1 VNISFDT
8 CNIGTILRFLDLYTG
23 VLGPVDPA
31 RDIETLNEDQESE
44 YVGDSECG
52 TEYDEG
58 GGSPSLLHH
67 LHHNNLLD
75 SGGSGGE
82 QDFHFPSAGSY
93 LRHPNTY
100 LPRYNIN
107 SETETNGAQEDSE
120 DDDDDDVEPYG
131 FPSSRRHHRDDEDG
145 SVITV
150 LGERASLL
158 GGCTSNSDLS
168 ANLCDLDDSECEGSE
183 LKKLNHRRNWVP
195 TGITQTSV

>member
-1 VNISFDT
+1 
-8 CNIGTILRFLDLYTG
+8 
-23 VLGPVDPA
+23 VLGPIDPA

-52 TEYDEG
+52 TEYDDG
-58 GGSPSLLHH
+58 SGSPSLLHH
-67 LHHNNLLD
+67 LNHSNLLD
-75 SGGSGGE
+75 GGESGGE
-82 QDFHFPSAGSY
+82 QEFHFPSAGNY

-107 SETETNGAQEDSE
+107 SETETNGGNNESEED

-131 FPSSRRHHRDDEDG
+131 FPSSRRHRRDDEDG

-168 ANLCDLDDSECEGSE
+168 ANLCDLDDSECEASE

>member
-1 VNISFDT
+1 M
-8 CNIGTILRFLDLYTG
+8 
-23 VLGPVDPA
+23 DPA

-44 YVGDSECG
+44 YIGDSECG

-58 GGSPSLLHH
+58 GGSPSLLHNPHH
-67 LHHNNLLD
+67 LHHHNNLLD
-75 SGGSGGE
+75 GGGSGGE
-82 QDFHFPSAGSY
+82 QEFHFPSAGNY
-93 LRHPNTY
+93 LCHPNTY

-107 SETETNGAQEDSE
+107 SETETNGGHEDS
-120 DDDDDDVEPYG
+120 DDDDDVEPYG
-131 FPSSRRHHRDDEDG
+131 FPSSRRRHHDDEDG

-150 LGERASLL
+150 LGERTSLL

-168 ANLCDLDDSECEGSE
+168 ANLCDLDDSECESSE

>member
-1 VNISFDT
+1 M
-8 CNIGTILRFLDLYTG
+8 
-23 VLGPVDPA
+23 LGPVDPA

-67 LHHNNLLD
+67 RHHHHHHHNNLLD
-75 SGGSGGE
+75 GGGSGGE
-82 QDFHFPSAGSY
+82 QEFHFPSAGSY

-107 SETETNGAQEDSE
+107 SETETNGGHEDSE
-120 DDDDDDVEPYG
+120 DDDDDVEPYG
-131 FPSSRRHHRDDEDG
+131 FPSSRRHHHDDEDG

-183 LKKLNHRRNWVP
+183 MKKLNHRRNWVP